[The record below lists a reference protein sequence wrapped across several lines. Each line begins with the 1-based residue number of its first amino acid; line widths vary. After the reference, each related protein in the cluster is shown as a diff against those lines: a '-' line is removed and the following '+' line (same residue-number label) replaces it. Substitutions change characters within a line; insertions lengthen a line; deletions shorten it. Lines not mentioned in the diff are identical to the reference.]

1 MGYNKIKSCRILQG
15 EQYKIMKNIKHI
27 IKETLNKDEFIS
39 LRTFENRLCDE
50 QKREA
55 LSLYNDILNNSK
67 LNLFLLKTNKYK
79 NVNISS
85 SYKYSLTWYNGIW
98 IDGILKNVEWYN
110 GTWING
116 EWKDGYWNNG
126 IWYNGIWNGGT
137 WHDGIWN
144 YGEWIDG
151 VWYSGH
157 WLGGKWNKEK
167 IWNNN
172 LHEYFITTLNPAEYY
187 KENNIKQ

>member
-1 MGYNKIKSCRILQG
+1 MNNKIL
-15 EQYKIMKNIKHI
+15 
-27 IKETLNKDEFIS
+27 KEELNKDEFIS
-39 LRTFENRLCDE
+39 LKTFKNRLCDE
-50 QKREA
+50 QKGEA

-116 EWKDGYWNNG
+116 E
-126 IWYNGIWNGGT
+126 
-137 WHDGIWN
+137 
-144 YGEWIDG
+144 
-151 VWYSGH
+151 
-157 WLGGKWNKEK
+157 
-167 IWNNN
+167 
-172 LHEYFITTLNPAEYY
+172 
-187 KENNIKQ
+187 